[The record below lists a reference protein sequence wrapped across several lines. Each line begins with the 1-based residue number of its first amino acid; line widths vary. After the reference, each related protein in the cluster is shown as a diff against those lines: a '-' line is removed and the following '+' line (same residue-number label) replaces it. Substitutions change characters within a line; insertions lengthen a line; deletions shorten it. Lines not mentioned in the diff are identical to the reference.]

1 VSDPQRARQP
11 SAEEL
16 SGAERDARIE
26 QLLLA
31 GLDRYFATDYEQA
44 INLWTRVLF
53 LDRAHDRARAYI
65 ERARS
70 AQAERQR
77 ESEVLLHEGLEAF
90 DQGDV
95 ERARDLVSTALDR
108 GAPDDAA
115 LGVLSRLNRLGA
127 RSGTRPRG
135 SSVTVDLPYEERVRP
150 TRRLPDARHRPARGW
165 WPFVVAVVVLL
176 SVGAGWVVSEQPPS
190 QWSTWLA
197 APAARTPVAVPVTVR
212 PLEVPVASEAY
223 LARARM
229 LTQAGRPRDA
239 LRELD
244 RIGVAD
250 PLRLQADRLRG
261 DLQRTLLD
269 LARLPVESPVPG
281 ASPVE

>member
-1 VSDPQRARQP
+1 MSDPQRVRQP

-16 SGAERDARIE
+16 TGAERDARIE

-31 GLDRYFATDYEQA
+31 GLDRYFAADYDQA

-95 ERARDLVSTALDR
+95 QRARDLVSTALDR

-115 LGVLSRLNRLGA
+115 LGVLSRLNRLDR
-127 RSGTRPRG
+127 RSEARPRG
-135 SSVTVDLPYEERVRP
+135 SSVPVELEIEERAGP
-150 TRRLPDARHRPARGW
+150 ARRMPDARHRPARGW

-190 QWSTWLA
+190 PWSTWLA
-197 APAARTPVAVPVTVR
+197 APAARAPVTVPVTAR
-212 PLEVPVASEAY
+212 PLDVPVSSEAY

-250 PLRLQADRLRG
+250 VLRPQADRLRG
-261 DLQRTLLD
+261 ELQRTLLD
-269 LARLPVESPVPG
+269 LARLPIDSAVTG
-281 ASPVE
+281 APPVE